1 MDRYKDYT
9 DRRTLTISVA
19 PTYKISNAFS
29 VRLGYSR
36 VDNTS
41 NRKYFMPYSLSKS
54 STGTI
59 GGYTDYLNGFG
70 YTDSNYTED
79 QYDARILFKKKF
91 GDFDVNAMAGG
102 NITKMLWSSTSAQ
115 MDVFG
120 KLQWLINPDVYNFR
134 NANIAPV
141 PTLNYYQKDYK
152 SLYGNA
158 SIGYK
163 DTYFVDFSLRN
174 DINSAYLNT
183 NNSFFT
189 YSLGGSI
196 VLSNLWEKNDIL
208 SYFKIRG
215 GIAQIASDI
224 TARQI
229 NPQYRFNDQLL
240 KLSKGNYLLALE
252 PTMYVDPGLKPAINE
267 KY

>member
-1 MDRYKDYT
+1 
-9 DRRTLTISVA
+9 
-19 PTYKISNAFS
+19 
-29 VRLGYSR
+29 
-36 VDNTS
+36 
-41 NRKYFMPYSLSKS
+41 
-54 STGTI
+54 
-59 GGYTDYLNGFG
+59 
-70 YTDSNYTED
+70 
-79 QYDARILFKKKF
+79 
-91 GDFDVNAMAGG
+91 MAGG

-189 YSLGGSI
+189 YSLG
-196 VLSNLWEKNDIL
+196 V
-208 SYFKIRG
+208 
-215 GIAQIASDI
+215 
-224 TARQI
+224 
-229 NPQYRFNDQLL
+229 
-240 KLSKGNYLLALE
+240 
-252 PTMYVDPGLKPAINE
+252 V
-267 KY
+267 